1 MEESSVDY
9 NALGAVERRSTET
22 ETATCV
28 TEYLATVL
36 SDIHKLLTAV
46 VICSD

>member
-1 MEESSVDY
+1 MY
-9 NALGAVERRSTET
+9 LATGKRRSTET
-22 ETATCV
+22 EAETLV

>member
-1 MEESSVDY
+1 MEENSFDY
-9 NALGAVERRSTET
+9 NALGTGEGRSTET
-22 ETATCV
+22 ETRV